1 MDTNSFPDNDK
12 DSANNSKSR
21 ITWITII
28 IVLAVAI
35 IALVVS
41 LFVLRTSRLDADGLN
56 EPNIESRET
65 DGIKTDYIDDE
76 EDGSIT
82 NPVVVKSS
90 ALNRNQAI

>member
-65 DGIKTDYIDDE
+65 DYIDDE